1 MKPDTIVTTAGR
13 DPEANF
19 GIINPPVYH
28 ASTILY
34 PTLDALEGAA
44 QDRQPGKV
52 YYGRYGTP
60 TMFAL
65 EEAVMALDGAY
76 RSIPVG
82 SGMAAIAVALSAFVT
97 SGDHILVVDTAYGP
111 TRRYCD
117 TVLKR
122 FGVTT
127 TYYDPLIGAGI
138 AALIQPNTRVI
149 FMEAPGSLTFEM
161 QDVPA
166 IVAVA
171 RKAGITTILDNTWA
185 TPLYFRPL
193 ALGVDVSVMAATKYI
208 GGHSDLMMG
217 MLSVTEAAY
226 KPVKQMVNDFGCCS
240 GPDDCYLA
248 LRGLR
253 TLAVRLPRHQ
263 ATGITLARWLAAQP
277 EVERVLHPALPGDP
291 GHSLWKR
298 DFKGASGLFSYV
310 LKPVS
315 RAALAAMV
323 DGMALFGMG
332 YSWGGFESLMLP
344 SHPEGIRTAK
354 PWTQKGILMRVHA
367 GLEDPGDLIADLERG
382 FERLHATEGRGKRE
396 AVEWPLP
403 SA

>member
-1 MKPDTIVTTAGR
+1 MKPDTLLTTSGR
-13 DPEANF
+13 DPDANF

-34 PTLDALEGAA
+34 PTLDALEASA
-44 QDRQPGKV
+44 QNRQPGKV

-82 SGMAAIAVALSAFVT
+82 SGMAAIACALSAFVKA
-97 SGDHILVVDTAYGP
+97 GDHILVADTVYGP

-117 TVLKR
+117 TVLQR
-122 FGVTT
+122 FGVST
-127 TYYDPLIGAGI
+127 TYYDPLIGAQVAG
-138 AALIQPNTRVI
+138 LVQPNTRLI
-149 FMEAPGSLTFEM
+149 FLEAPGSLTFEM
-161 QDVPA
+161 MDVPA
-166 IVAVA
+166 VVAVA
-171 RKAGITTILDNTWA
+171 RKAGLVTIIDNTWA
-185 TPLYFRPL
+185 TPLFYRPL

-217 MLSVTEAAY
+217 LLSVTEEAY

-253 TLAVRLPRHQ
+253 TLGVRLPRHQ
-263 ATGITLARWLAAQP
+263 ATGLMLARWLDAQP
-277 EVERVLHPALPGDP
+277 EVARVLHPGLPGDP
-291 GHSLWKR
+291 GHALWKR

-315 RAALAAMV
+315 RAALAAML
-323 DGMALFGMG
+323 DGMKLFGMG

-344 SHPEGIRTAK
+344 AHPEGIRTAR
-354 PWTQKGILMRVHA
+354 PWTEKGILLRVHA
-367 GLEDPGDLIADLERG
+367 GLEDPADLIADLEAG
-382 FERLHATEGRGKRE
+382 FARLHETEGRGRRE
-396 AVEWPLP
+396 AVAWPLP

>member
-1 MKPDTIVTTAGR
+1 MKPDTLLTTSGR
-13 DPEANF
+13 DPDANF

-34 PTLDALEGAA
+34 PTLDALEASA
-44 QDRQPGKV
+44 HNRQPGKV

-82 SGMAAIAVALSAFVT
+82 SGMAAIACALSAFVKA
-97 SGDHILVVDTAYGP
+97 GDHILVVDTAYGP

-122 FGVTT
+122 FGVET
-127 TYYDPLIGAGI
+127 TYYDPHLGAQVAG
-138 AALIQPNTRVI
+138 LVKSNTRLI
-149 FMEAPGSLTFEM
+149 FLEAPGSLTFEM
-161 QDVPA
+161 MDVPA
-166 IVAVA
+166 VVAVA
-171 RKAGITTILDNTWA
+171 RKAGLVTILDNTWA
-185 TPLYFRPL
+185 TPLFFRPL

-217 MLSVTEAAY
+217 LLSVTKEAY
-226 KPVKQMVNDFGCCS
+226 GPVKQMVNDFGCCS

-253 TLAVRLPRHQ
+253 TMGVRLPRHQ
-263 ATGITLARWLAAQP
+263 ETGILLARWLAAQP
-277 EVERVLHPALPGDP
+277 EVDRVLHPALPGDP
-291 GHSLWKR
+291 GHALWKR

-315 RAALAAMV
+315 RPALAAML
-323 DGMALFGMG
+323 DGMKLFGMG

-344 SHPEGIRTAK
+344 AHPEGIRTAR
-354 PWTQKGILMRVHA
+354 PWTEKGILMRVHA
-367 GLEDPGDLIADLERG
+367 GLEDPADLIADLEAG
-382 FERLHATEGRGKRE
+382 FVRLHETEGRGRRE
-396 AVEWPLP
+396 AVAWPLP

>member
-1 MKPDTIVTTAGR
+1 MKPDTLLTTSGR
-13 DPEANF
+13 DPEGNF

-34 PTLDALEGAA
+34 PTLDALEASA
-44 QDRQPGKV
+44 QNRQPGKV

-82 SGMAAIAVALSAFVT
+82 SGMAAIAVALSAFVK
-97 SGDHILVVDTAYGP
+97 SGDHILVVDTVYGP

-127 TYYDPLIGAGI
+127 TYYDPAVGAQIEG
-138 AALIQPNTRVI
+138 LVQPNTRLI
-149 FMEAPGSLTFEM
+149 FLEAPGSLTFEM
-161 QDVPA
+161 MDVRA
-166 IVAVA
+166 VVAVA
-171 RKAGITTILDNTWA
+171 RKAGLTTIMDNTWA
-185 TPLYFRPL
+185 TPLFFRPL
-193 ALGVDVSVMAATKYI
+193 EFGIDVSVMAATKYI

-217 MLSVTEAAY
+217 ILSVTQDAY
-226 KPVKQMVNDFGCCS
+226 QPVKQMVNDFGCCS

-253 TLAVRLPRHQ
+253 TMGVRLQRHQ
-263 ATGITLARWLAAQP
+263 ATGLQLARWFDAQP
-277 EVERVLHPALPGDP
+277 EVERVLHPGMPGDP
-291 GHSLWKR
+291 GHALWKR

-315 RAALAAMV
+315 RAALAAML
-323 DGMALFGMG
+323 DGMKLFGMG

-354 PWTQKGILMRVHA
+354 PWAEKGILLRVHA
-367 GLEDPGDLIADLERG
+367 GLEDPADLIADLEAG
-382 FERLHATEGRGKRE
+382 FARLHETEGRGRRE
-396 AVEWPLP
+396 AVAWPLP

>member
-1 MKPDTIVTTAGR
+1 MKPDTLLTTSGR
-13 DPEANF
+13 DPDANF

-34 PTLDALEGAA
+34 PTLDALEASA
-44 QDRQPGKV
+44 QNRQPGKV

-82 SGMAAIAVALSAFVT
+82 SGMAAIACALSAFVKA
-97 SGDHILVVDTAYGP
+97 GDHILVADTVYGP

-117 TVLKR
+117 TVLQR
-122 FGVTT
+122 FGVST
-127 TYYDPLIGAGI
+127 TYYDPLIGAQVAG
-138 AALIQPNTRVI
+138 LVQPNTRLI
-149 FMEAPGSLTFEM
+149 FLEAPGSLTFEM
-161 QDVPA
+161 MDVPA
-166 IVAVA
+166 MVAVA
-171 RKAGITTILDNTWA
+171 RKAGLVTIIDNTWA
-185 TPLYFRPL
+185 TPLFYRPL

-217 MLSVTEAAY
+217 LLSVTEEAY

-253 TLAVRLPRHQ
+253 TLGVRLPRHQ
-263 ATGITLARWLAAQP
+263 ATGLMLARWLDAQP
-277 EVERVLHPALPGDP
+277 EVARVLHPALPGDP
-291 GHSLWKR
+291 GHGLWKR

-315 RAALAAMV
+315 RAALAAML
-323 DGMALFGMG
+323 DGMKLFGMG

-344 SHPEGIRTAK
+344 AHPEGIRTAR
-354 PWTQKGILMRVHA
+354 PWTEKGILLRVHA
-367 GLEDPGDLIADLERG
+367 GLEDPADLIADLEAG
-382 FERLHATEGRGKRE
+382 FARLHETEGRGRRE
-396 AVEWPLP
+396 AVAWPLP

>member
-1 MKPDTIVTTAGR
+1 
-13 DPEANF
+13 
-19 GIINPPVYH
+19 
-28 ASTILY
+28 
-34 PTLDALEGAA
+34 
-44 QDRQPGKV
+44 
-52 YYGRYGTP
+52 
-60 TMFAL
+60 
-65 EEAVMALDGAY
+65 
-76 RSIPVG
+76 
-82 SGMAAIAVALSAFVT
+82 
-97 SGDHILVVDTAYGP
+97 
-111 TRRYCD
+111 
-117 TVLKR
+117 
-122 FGVTT
+122 
-127 TYYDPLIGAGI
+127 
-138 AALIQPNTRVI
+138 
-149 FMEAPGSLTFEM
+149 
-161 QDVPA
+161 
-166 IVAVA
+166 
-171 RKAGITTILDNTWA
+171 
-185 TPLYFRPL
+185 
-193 ALGVDVSVMAATKYI
+193 
-208 GGHSDLMMG
+208 
-217 MLSVTEAAY
+217 
-226 KPVKQMVNDFGCCS
+226 
-240 GPDDCYLA
+240 
-248 LRGLR
+248 LR

-277 EVERVLHPALPGDP
+277 EVERVLHPALPSDP

-315 RAALAAMV
+315 RPALAAMV